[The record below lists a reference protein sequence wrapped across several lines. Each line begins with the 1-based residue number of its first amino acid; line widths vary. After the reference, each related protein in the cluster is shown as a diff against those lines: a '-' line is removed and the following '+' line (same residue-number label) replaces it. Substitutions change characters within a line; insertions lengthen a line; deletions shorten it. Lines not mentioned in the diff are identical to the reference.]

1 MTAELL
7 ARFGGPVAAG
17 GLALL
22 VLATP
27 RQARLGGLLVW
38 ALGMALF
45 LPLLAPSGHWALGAA
60 AVVFGAGLAVGLAFL
75 FQWQPWALAF
85 LTLAAVPARL
95 PVSVGDVSANLL
107 VPLYG
112 IIAGAAVGL
121 AWSFVRGDTRSR
133 ELGALSWPLAL
144 FIGWLG
150 LSALWTNDPREGAV
164 QLFFF
169 ILPFPVLALALARL
183 PWSERALGWLLRLL
197 GAMAVLFAAVGLWQW
212 VTRDVFWNPK
222 VIAGNA
228 YAPFFRVNSLFWDP
242 SIYGRFLVTAIL
254 AALVL
259 LLFAL
264 SQRWD
269 VWLIAGIGFLW
280 LGLLVSFSQSSFA
293 ALIAGVAL
301 AAALAWRWRAA
312 AAVTAVAGLMIATG
326 LGAPSSQDAKA
337 SVLVAQ
343 SSDLERATRGRS
355 DLVWNGLRIAARHPV
370 AGVGI
375 GGFEQAYLERYDP
388 PPGLRN
394 PVSHTT
400 PITVVAETGL
410 IGLGLFAW
418 LLATAAI
425 VAFRRAREGPAPA
438 ATAGIAAGVGIAAI
452 LVHSFFYNAFL
463 EDPMTWGLLALAAL
477 AAATSAAVR
486 A

>member
-1 MTAELL
+1 
-7 ARFGGPVAAG
+7 
-17 GLALL
+17 
-22 VLATP
+22 
-27 RQARLGGLLVW
+27 
-38 ALGMALF
+38 
-45 LPLLAPSGHWALGAA
+45 
-60 AVVFGAGLAVGLAFL
+60 
-75 FQWQPWALAF
+75 
-85 LTLAAVPARL
+85 
-95 PVSVGDVSANLL
+95 
-107 VPLYG
+107 LYG

-121 AWSFVRGDTRSR
+121 AWSLVRGDARRR
-133 ELGALSWPLAL
+133 ELGPLSWPLAL
-144 FIGWLG
+144 FVGWLG

-169 ILPFPVLALALARL
+169 VLPFPVLALALARL
-183 PWSERALGWLLRLL
+183 PWSERALGWLFRLL
-197 GAMAVLFAAVGLWQW
+197 GAMAIFFAAVGLWQW
-212 VTRDVFWNPK
+212 MTRDVFWNPK
-222 VIAGNA
+222 VIAANA

-242 SIYGRFLVTAIL
+242 SIYGRFLVVAIL

-259 LLFAL
+259 LLFA
-264 SQRWD
+264 SWGRWD
-269 VWLIAGIGFLW
+269 VWLIVGIGGLW

-312 AAVTAVAGLMIATG
+312 AAVAVVSVLMIATG
-326 LGAPSSQDAKA
+326 LGMPKSDHADA
-337 SVLVAQ
+337 STVVAQ
-343 SSDLERATRGRS
+343 SSELERATRGRS

-375 GGFEQAYLERYDP
+375 GGFEQAYLERYRP
-388 PPGLRN
+388 PPGLDN

-418 LLATAAI
+418 LLAVAAI
-425 VAFRRAREGPAPA
+425 VAFRRAREGPANVA
-438 ATAGIAAGVGIAAI
+438 LAGIAAGVGLAAI
-452 LVHSFFYNAFL
+452 LVHSLFYNAFL

-477 AAATSAAVR
+477 AAATSAAAR